1 MLSSKQFPVLHCQL
15 SVLKFNLIL
24 TLTILRWHN
33 KSQKM
38 APPQTSTANRALRM
52 STAGASQRT
61 EDGASST
68 DARYYTDRQIKTRKG
83 RGCLAT
89 IVSEHTPPPPAQGTQ
104 AMTAGCRDLLVFKL
118 LQKLHSVGTTDWITD
133 QWWIL
138 TGYHAHLCPW
148 EKRDAAV
155 WI

>member
-1 MLSSKQFPVLHCQL
+1 
-15 SVLKFNLIL
+15 
-24 TLTILRWHN
+24 
-33 KSQKM
+33 M

-104 AMTAGCRDLLVFKL
+104 AMTAGLFSSYYKSC
-118 LQKLHSVGTTDWITD
+118 
-133 QWWIL
+133 IL
-138 TGYHAHLCPW
+138 WVQLIGSQTNG
-148 EKRDAAV
+148 EF
-155 WI
+155 